1 MGSCEVKVKLKF
13 TDETEETLGGQVF
26 IKNPFNTDD
35 VFDEIMKLI
44 DHFKKLHLDIW
55 EFDKDFESISAHIT
69 IDKDQTMMMELYK
82 RNGFE
87 EEDLCRVILPDN
99 QTMH

>member
-1 MGSCEVKVKLKF
+1 MGSCEVKVKLEF
-13 TDETEETLGGQVF
+13 TDETEEILGGQVF
-26 IKNPFNTDD
+26 IKNPFDTDD

-44 DHFKKLHLDIW
+44 DHFKRLHLDIW

-69 IDKDQTMMMELYK
+69 IGEDQTMVMELYK

-87 EEDLCRVILPDN
+87 EEDLCRVIMPDN

>member
-26 IKNPFNTDD
+26 IKNP
-35 VFDEIMKLI
+35 
-44 DHFKKLHLDIW
+44 HLDIW

>member
-1 MGSCEVKVKLKF
+1 MGSCEVKVKLEF
-13 TDETEETLGGQVF
+13 TDKTEENLSGQVF
-26 IKNPFNTDD
+26 IKNPFDTDD

-44 DHFKKLHLDIW
+44 DHFKRLHLDIW
-55 EFDKDFESISAHIT
+55 EFDKDFESISAYIT
-69 IDKDQTMMMELYK
+69 IDENQTMVMELYK

-87 EEDLCRVILPDN
+87 EEDLCKVIIPDN